1 MGRASTIQNTC
12 NAGELSPLLL
22 GRQDLAKYNN
32 GLFVCLNAVPLTQGA
47 WTRRPGT
54 AFLHQCKFNN
64 KLTRVLPFQYSITQ
78 TYILEFGAGYI
89 RFYTVHGLL
98 TNTAQSIT
106 SITKANPGVVTK
118 VAHGYANGDRL
129 FLSSVVGM
137 TQLSSREIVVTN
149 KTADTFELYDS
160 DGVIINTTAYDTFTS
175 GNMAK
180 ILEITTAFTEAQLAD
195 IRVTQSTDTLYV
207 LHPNYMPQL
216 LTRTAPTVWTFSS
229 MLLTDG
235 PYDNVN
241 VTATT
246 LTPSAA
252 VNAAG
257 VAVTATASS
266 GGLIRVTAVAHTL
279 NTSDHAIVSSV
290 NGTLEANGMWIVTRI
305 DANTVD
311 LQGSTFVNAW
321 TSGGNIVICPTLTA
335 SAITGINNNTG
346 FQATDDGSI
355 PGAGNGRLVRLQ
367 QGTIWGYAQIGFVTS
382 TTVVHINILSTLTST
397 AAKTAW
403 RLGIW
408 SDTTGYPIA
417 GTFYE
422 DRLWLGGAASFPQ
435 RLDGSKTSLFTNF
448 SPSATDGTVA
458 DNNAV
463 SRTLNS
469 DDVNAIQW
477 LTANEKGLLA
487 GTARGEWRIQA
498 STLGIAITPTNI
510 NAQTSTRFGSASVA
524 PVQAGK
530 ATLYV
535 QRAGRKL
542 REMAYDLYSD
552 GFKAPD
558 LSLLS
563 EHITQGGILQMA
575 YQGQPQAV
583 VWSVR
588 ADGVLLGFTYE
599 RDQEVTAWHRHEL
612 GGASDAAKVFIPVV
626 ESIAVVPAPDASRDE
641 LYQVVQRY
649 VAGGVKRY
657 IEYGTKIWETNDFQE
672 DAFFLDCGW
681 TQIDV
686 AATNEIHGLT
696 HLEGETVS
704 VYADGTKQ
712 PDAVVTNGKITLS
725 NTFFIKTVGYSYTS
739 DGQTMPV
746 EGGAQDGSA
755 QGKIKRIHQVGFWLL
770 DTLGLKYGPDSTHLT
785 EIIVHKWG
793 DIYGA
798 ATPLFTGVFRDR
810 LESDYDKLGQ
820 VFWRA
825 DGPFPATVLAI
836 MPQFNVYD
844 AS

>member
-32 GLFVCLNAVPLTQGA
+32 GLFVCLNAVPLVQGA

-54 AFLHQCKFNN
+54 AFLHQCKFND

-78 TYILEFGAGYI
+78 TYILEFGHLYI

-98 TNTAQSIT
+98 TNTSQSIT

-118 VAHGYANGDRL
+118 VAHGYNNADRL
-129 FLSSVVGM
+129 FLSSIVGM
-137 TQLSSREIVVTN
+137 TQLGSREVVVTN

-160 DGVIINTTAYDTFTS
+160 DGVKIDTTNYDTFTS

-180 ILEITTAFTEAQLAD
+180 ILEITTTLTEAQLAGV
-195 IRVTQSTDTLYV
+195 RVSQSTDTLYIFHTSH
-207 LHPNYMPQL
+207 LPQL
-216 LTRTAPTVWTFSS
+216 LTRTAPTTWTLSDMAF
-229 MLLTDG
+229 TDG
-235 PYDNVN
+235 PYDNAN
-241 VTATT
+241 TTTTT

-252 VNAAG
+252 TG
-257 VAVTATASS
+257 
-266 GGLIRVTAVAHTL
+266 
-279 NTSDHAIVSSV
+279 SV
-290 NGTLEANGMWIVTRI
+290 
-305 DANTVD
+305 
-311 LQGSTFVNAW
+311 
-321 TSGGNIVICPTLTA
+321 TLTA
-335 SAITGINNNTG
+335 SSIVGINGGLG
-346 FQATDDGSI
+346 FQATDI
-355 PGAGNGRLVRLQ
+355 GRLIRISEPATSPLV
-367 QGTIWGYAQIGFVTS
+367 WGYGQITAFTDTTHVTFN
-382 TTVVHINILSTLTST
+382 VLSTLTNT
-397 AAKTAW
+397 TAKTNW
-403 RLGIW
+403 RMGIW
-408 SDTTGYPIA
+408 SGTTGYPIC

-435 RLDGSKTSLFTNF
+435 RLDGSKTSLYSNF

-458 DNNAV
+458 DNSAV

-477 LTANEKGLLA
+477 LTPNEKGLLA

-498 STLGIAITPTNI
+498 STLGNAITPTNI
-510 NAQTSTRFGSASVA
+510 NAQASTKYGSASVA

-530 ATLYV
+530 VTLYV

-558 LSLLS
+558 MSLLS
-563 EHITQGGILQMA
+563 EHITQGGVLQLA
-575 YQGQPQAV
+575 YQGQPQSV
-583 VWSVR
+583 VWATR

-612 GGASDAAKVFIPVV
+612 GGASDAAKLNIPVV
-626 ESIAVVPAPDASRDE
+626 ESIACVPAPDASRDE
-641 LYQVVQRY
+641 LYMVVQRY
-649 VAGGVKRY
+649 IAGGTKRY
-657 IEYGTKIWETNDFQE
+657 VEYGTKLWETNDFQE

-681 TQIDV
+681 TQIDGT
-686 AATNEIHGLT
+686 ATNEVHGLI

-712 PDAVVTNGKITLS
+712 PDVVVTNGKITLN
-725 NTFFIKTVGYSYTS
+725 NTFFIKTVGYAYNS
-739 DGQTMPV
+739 DGQIMPI
-746 EGGAQDGSA
+746 EGAAQDGSA
-755 QGKIKRIHQVGFWLL
+755 QGKIKRIHQLGFWLL
-770 DTLGLKYGPDSTHLT
+770 DTLGLKYGPDSAHLT

-793 DIYGA
+793 DLYGA
-798 ATPLFTGVFRDR
+798 ETPLFTGVFRDR
-810 LESDYDKLGQ
+810 FESDYDKLGQ
-820 VFWRA
+820 VYWRA